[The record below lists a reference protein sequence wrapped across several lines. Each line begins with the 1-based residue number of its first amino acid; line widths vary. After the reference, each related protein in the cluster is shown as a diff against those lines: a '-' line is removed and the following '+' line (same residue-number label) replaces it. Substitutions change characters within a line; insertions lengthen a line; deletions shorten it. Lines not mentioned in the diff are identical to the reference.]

1 MIGTRLKELRKEMN
15 LTQVELSQA
24 LSISRSSLSLYEIN
38 KREPDCETVSKI
50 ADFFDVSLDYLYGR
64 SIDTCIAKTR
74 VTTISASLT
83 EKEKRLLEIFDKI
96 KDETLQDKAI
106 MKLEGYVDGL
116 IEMKDG
122 EETG

>member
-1 MIGTRLKELRKEMN
+1 MIGTRLKELRKDMN

-38 KREPDCETVSKI
+38 KREPDCETVNKI

-64 SIDTCIAKTR
+64 SIDTYIAKNR
-74 VTTISASLT
+74 VMTISTSLT